1 MARWRGA
8 GLARENVQPVET
20 TRVANHHS
28 PRRQGDEGTMQ
39 RRTDGDGAMMDRR
52 IAVLPDELERVL
64 EGLGP
69 RISGCIQVLAVC

>member
-1 MARWRGA
+1 
-8 GLARENVQPVET
+8 
-20 TRVANHHS
+20 
-28 PRRQGDEGTMQ
+28 MQ